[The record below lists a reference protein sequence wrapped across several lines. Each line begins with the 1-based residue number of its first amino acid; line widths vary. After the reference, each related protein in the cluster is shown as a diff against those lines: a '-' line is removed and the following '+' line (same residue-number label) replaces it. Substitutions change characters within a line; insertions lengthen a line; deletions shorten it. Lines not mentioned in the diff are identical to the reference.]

1 MSIFN
6 NIYLSNMKNQLIHFK
21 DNSYI
26 KKVTSDFETIDSIK
40 DYKLFKKA
48 VSEYK
53 AYVGKRDR
61 IFSFVQYGGEGL
73 YYGHRKAFFEYA
85 GESNSKNSN
94 YLLPYFEHGINWQ
107 EQDFPFY
114 SKTNLHS
121 LVFQGRYKNEM
132 IHKKRPNLPIYNI
145 GPYVYYA
152 KPYYTKKFFETT
164 KQKNGKTLLLY
175 PLHTC
180 EGATAE
186 YDRAEFVKKIVDR
199 FKMKYNTIMISVYW
213 NDIDDPLYDAFE
225 AEGMQLVSA
234 GYRGDQKFISR
245 LRTIIE
251 LSDMTAGNHLG
262 THIGYCLA
270 LNKGH
275 VIFNVN
281 AQANE
286 SFRHL
291 SGSEQRV
298 YEQTLELFYKAFA
311 HNQPNAE
318 DKKLQ
323 SVLFDKYWGGI
334 NCIKSVE
341 EAKRIISLSG
351 KLLEISRGNAL
362 KISNIIDN
370 LHKDVN
376 YSDFTI
382 DEIKLLKEATGCI
395 NKIG

>member
-1 MSIFN
+1 MRLFN
-6 NIYLSNMKNQLIHFK
+6 NIYLSNAKNQLMHYR

-48 VSEYK
+48 VLEYK
-53 AYVGKRDR
+53 AFVGKRNQ

-85 GESNSKNSN
+85 GEKNLKNSN

-107 EQDFPFY
+107 EQCFPFY
-114 SKTNLHS
+114 SKINLHS
-121 LVFQGRYKNEM
+121 LVFQGKYKNEM
-132 IHKKRPNLPIYNI
+132 IHKERPNLPIYNI

-152 KPYYTKKFFETT
+152 KPYYTKNVFETI

-186 YDRAEFVKKIVDR
+186 YDRAEFVKKMVDC
-199 FKMKYNTIMISVYW
+199 FKTEYNTIMVSVYW
-213 NDIDDPLYDAFE
+213 NDVDDPLYDAFE

-251 LSDMTAGNHLG
+251 LSDTTAGNHLG

-270 LNKGH
+270 LNRNH

-291 SGSEQRV
+291 SGCEQRV
-298 YEQTLELFYKAFA
+298 YNETLRLFYKAFS
-311 HNQPNAE
+311 Q
-318 DKKLQ
+318 DKP
-323 SVLFDKYWGGI
+323 SVEEKKIQNLLFDKYWGGI

-341 EAKRIISLSG
+341 EAKKIVSVSG
-351 KLLEISRGNAL
+351 KLLEISHGNAL
-362 KISNIIDN
+362 RISNIIDN
-370 LHKDVN
+370 VVNKNAN
-376 YSDFTI
+376 YSDFTT
-382 DEIKLLKEATGCI
+382 DEIKILKEATGCLD
-395 NKIG
+395 

>member
-1 MSIFN
+1 MSLFS
-6 NIYLSNMKNQLIHFK
+6 NIYVSNAKDQLIHFR

-26 KKVTSDFETIDSIK
+26 KKVISDFETIDSIK

-48 VSEYK
+48 VLDYK
-53 AYVGKRDR
+53 AFVGKRDR

-73 YYGHRKAFFEYA
+73 HYGHRKAFFEYA
-85 GESNSKNSN
+85 GEENLKNSN

-107 EQDFPFY
+107 EQYY
-114 SKTNLHS
+114 SLYNQINLHS
-121 LVFQGRYKNEM
+121 LVFQGKYKNEM
-132 IHKKRPNLPIYNI
+132 IHRKRPNLPIYNI

-152 KPYYTKKFFETT
+152 KPYYTKKIFETT

-186 YDRAEFVKKIVDR
+186 YDRAEFVKKIVDC
-199 FKMKYNTIMISVYW
+199 FKMEYNTIMVSVYW
-213 NDIDDPLYDAFE
+213 NDVDDPLYDAFE

-262 THIGYCLA
+262 THIGYCLM
-270 LNKGH
+270 LNRDH

-291 SGSEQRV
+291 SGCEQRLY
-298 YEQTLELFYKAFA
+298 YETLKLFYKAFS
-311 HNQPNAE
+311 QVKPNVE
-318 DKKLQ
+318 EKKMQNL
-323 SVLFDKYWGGI
+323 LFDKYWGGI

-341 EAKRIISLSG
+341 EAKRIISVSS
-351 KLLEISRGNAL
+351 KLLEICHGNAL
-362 KISNIIDN
+362 RIPNIIDN
-370 LHKDVN
+370 VVNKNAN
-376 YSDFTI
+376 YSDFTV
-382 DEIKLLKEATGCI
+382 DEIKLLKEATG
-395 NKIG
+395 GRD